1 MEAVVLAG
9 GLGTRLRSVV
19 PDLPKPM
26 APVAGRPFL
35 EILLS
40 SLARQ
45 GVARVVLSVGHRAA
59 QIVEHF
65 GAAYDG
71 LEIDYA
77 VEDSPLGT
85 GGAVRLA
92 LSRCRSEP
100 VLVLNGDTFLELDLP
115 ALWACWRADRAPVVV
130 AREVE
135 DTARFGRMRIE
146 DGRVIAF
153 AEKGVAG
160 PGTINGGVYLVPR
173 DLLDGFE
180 PGRAFSIESDFFTP
194 QAGRRTIRAF
204 VARGRFIDIGVPDDY
219 ARAQSLL
226 APFARPA

>member
-1 MEAVVLAG
+1 MLAG
-9 GLGTRLRSVV
+9 GLGTRLRAVV

-45 GVARVVLSVGHRAA
+45 GVDHVVLSVGHRAS
-59 QIVEHF
+59 QVVDHF

-71 LEIDYA
+71 MEIDYA
-77 VEDSPLGT
+77 VEDAPLGT

-92 LSRCRSEP
+92 LSRCRGEP
-100 VLVLNGDTFLELDLP
+100 VLVLNGDTFLELDLA
-115 ALWACWRADRAPVVV
+115 ALRACWRDDRAPVVV
-130 AREVE
+130 AREVD

-146 DGRVIAF
+146 DGQVVAF
-153 AEKGVAG
+153 AEKGAAG

-173 DLLDGFE
+173 DLLDAFE
-180 PGRAFSIESDFFTP
+180 PGRPFSIENDFFAP

-204 VARGRFIDIGVPDDY
+204 VARGLFVDIGVPDDY

-226 APFARPA
+226 APFARRA